1 MSRLTFNINLFKSI
15 RLDYSTPKQV
25 YQILDSEFDFDF
37 DPCPKKPRFDGLK
50 IDWKERNF
58 INPPY
63 GSEITKWV
71 DKALEEQRKG
81 KLVVM
86 LVASRTDTRW
96 WHKLMRNAKEIRFI
110 KGRLRFDNENP
121 APFPSA
127 IVIL

>member
-1 MSRLTFNINLFKSI
+1 LTFNINLFKSS

-71 DKALEEQRKG
+71 DKALEE
-81 KLVVM
+81 
-86 LVASRTDTRW
+86 
-96 WHKLMRNAKEIRFI
+96 
-110 KGRLRFDNENP
+110 
-121 APFPSA
+121 
-127 IVIL
+127 